1 MVCCIVSLYVSQA
14 TIIITILQ
22 FLLLGFKLFLFG
34 FLSEELEYVRFCG
47 SFAKIIICLVESIQ
61 DNMGD
66 QISEGILIAIAITV
80 VLERLT
86 FIRLIF
92 GMKYVRL
99 LRKDYKEVTIPEL
112 ILTYNL
118 IDKHLIKME
127 TTNYFQFYL

>member
-1 MVCCIVSLYVSQA
+1 
-14 TIIITILQ
+14 
-22 FLLLGFKLFLFG
+22 
-34 FLSEELEYVRFCG
+34 
-47 SFAKIIICLVESIQ
+47 
-61 DNMGD
+61 MGD